1 MRLTSD
7 TEEEHWFGSRTESE
21 TKGGE
26 ALPDTVV
33 IDPVVSE
40 EQRLLWHVL
49 WTRSN
54 YEQLVHDQLAVK
66 GFDVFLPTINAW
78 SRRGGVRV
86 LSQVPLFR
94 GYLFVHHAMEK
105 VSYLDVT
112 KTNGLVRL
120 LGERWDRLDV
130 VPDGEIE
137 AIRKVLLTRLPILP
151 YPYLQEGQR
160 VRITSGPMVDVE
172 GILVRSNPNKG
183 LLVISVNLLRRSIA
197 VQVDCTLVEAA

>member
-1 MRLTSD
+1 MGRLQN
-7 TEEEHWFGSRTESE
+7 GAE

-26 ALPDTVV
+26 ALPDTIV

-40 EQRLLWHVL
+40 EQRVQWHVL
-49 WTRSN
+49 WTHSN
-54 YEQLVHDQLAVK
+54 FEQLLYDQLAAK

-78 SRRGGVRV
+78 SRRGGVRR
-86 LSQVPLFR
+86 LTSVPLFR
-94 GYLFVHHAMEK
+94 GYLFVHHAMDK
-105 VSYLDVT
+105 TSYLEVY
-112 KTNGLVRL
+112 KARGLVRV

-130 VPDGEIE
+130 VPDSEIE
-137 AIRKVLLTRLPILP
+137 AIQTVLRTRLPILP
-151 YPYLQEGQR
+151 YPYLREGQR

-183 LLVISVNLLRRSIA
+183 LLVISIDLLRRSIA